1 MVCNAPTG
9 KSFAV
14 TLLAYPLA
22 LCVKSE
28 GFRSFPPTGAP
39 TLSVPPSPEALY
51 SPRSFRPHARTVGN
65 PKAAQNPS
73 PLGPVLSPDAWY
85 PLPGTGF
92 FRTVS
97 VLLTTRAFSLQVH
110 VPQIY
115 QVPSRSASL
124 LHLLS
129 LLVFHPVMLFC
140 LALFWLACLRL
151 TQKYGW

>member
-9 KSFAV
+9 KSVAV

-28 GFRSFPPTGAP
+28 GFHSFPPTGAP

-51 SPRSFRPHARTVGN
+51 SPRFFRPHARTVGIRTRH
-65 PKAAQNPS
+65 KTRLHLARFCLLTRGTRC
-73 PLGPVLSPDAWY
+73 LGLV
-85 PLPGTGF
+85 F